1 MAHEDFCRG
10 EYIKILYI
18 GRSDMYHKGLDLLL
32 EAVKIEKEFMK
43 QNKCKL
49 YIHGPDFQDRRAEL
63 MQAVQSNNIEDL
75 VEINN
80 AIIGKEK
87 EERILECDY
96 FIQTSRFEGMPMGIL
111 EALSY
116 GLPCIVT
123 EGTTLADFVKT
134 TDSGW
139 VCETNSQSIA
149 SAICRA
155 IGERRL
161 LSEKSKNAI
170 ESVKK
175 QFSWEVVSSSTI
187 EKYKSLIENK

>member
-1 MAHEDFCRG
+1 
-10 EYIKILYI
+10 
-18 GRSDMYHKGLDLLL
+18 
-32 EAVKIEKEFMK
+32 
-43 QNKCKL
+43 
-49 YIHGPDFQDRRAEL
+49 